1 MGENQ
6 IYRDLGDS
14 KSEPLAW
21 RLRKIET
28 RTGILRGTENQR
40 GRLRTIGTGGGD
52 SEIQS
57 LGCDSEIFRIGG
69 ETQRYKD

>member
-52 SEIQS
+52 SEI
-57 LGCDSEIFRIGG
+57 
-69 ETQRYKD
+69 

>member
-1 MGENQ
+1 MGETQ

-28 RTGILRGTENQR
+28 RMGSLRGTENQR
-40 GRLRTIGTGGGD
+40 GRLRTIGKKM
-52 SEIQS
+52 
-57 LGCDSEIFRIGG
+57 LR
-69 ETQRYKD
+69 